1 MGGEVAVDV
10 RVRYGG
16 WESTVGV
23 RAYGGGA
30 SIRWGKG
37 GLGEGGK
44 RRCGERRDDGAG
56 KGKRVGLTMSAR
68 ADEKRRVVGREG

>member
-1 MGGEVAVDV
+1 MDV

-16 WESTVGV
+16 WESKVGGSV
-23 RAYGGGA
+23 RWVGEDGGGA
-30 SIRWGKG
+30 RVRLGKG

-44 RRCGERRDDGAG
+44 RRCDERGDDGAG

-68 ADEKRRVVGREG
+68 ADEKRRGVGREG